1 MRISQYLFDP
11 HRAQFCGELH
21 PIRIYV
27 AKHVELPAADRVAL
41 HEQEG
46 RALHDRFHAER
57 AGEPFGE
64 GGLAGAEIAV
74 EREHLAA
81 LECGGDL
88 RGERVHLFF

>member
-1 MRISQYLFDP
+1 VRVSEYLLHS
-11 HRAQFCGELH
+11 HRAQFGGELH
-21 PIRIYV
+21 PVRIYV
-27 AKHVELPAADRVAL
+27 AEHVECPPADRVAL

-46 RALHDRFHAER
+46 GACYHSFDPKRFCEA
-57 AGEPFGE
+57 FGE